1 MKSTKGTKQKDLTA
15 ADLMKK
21 HVVRLDADATVEE
34 AASSLED
41 AGIGGAPVVD
51 ATGKLIG
58 VVSLRD
64 LAPRAREQGRSME
77 GKGWDED
84 DLETGEAIE
93 EDISMADDYSPENAA
108 SDRVRDFMTPG
119 VVTVPPSML
128 VRDVAARLVKEK
140 IHRVFVV
147 DHHKLV
153 GVISTFDL
161 ARAIADDLI

>member
-1 MKSTKGTKQKDLTA
+1 MKSTKHKDLTA

-21 HVVRLDADATVEE
+21 HVVRIDADATVEE

-64 LAPRAREQGRSME
+64 LAPRARYEGGE
-77 GKGWDED
+77 AGGGKGWDEE
-84 DLETGEAIE
+84 DLQTGDAIE
-93 EDISMADDYSPENAA
+93 EDISMAEDYSPQNAA
-108 SDRVRDFMTPG
+108 RERVRDCMSPG
-119 VVTVPPSML
+119 VVTVPPGML

-147 DHHKLV
+147 DGHKLV

-161 ARAIADDLI
+161 ARAIADDLL